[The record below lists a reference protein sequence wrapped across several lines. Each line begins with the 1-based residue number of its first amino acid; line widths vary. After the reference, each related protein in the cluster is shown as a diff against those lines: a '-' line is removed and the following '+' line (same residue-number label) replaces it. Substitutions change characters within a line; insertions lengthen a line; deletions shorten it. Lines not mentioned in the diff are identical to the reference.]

1 MTNLNDAIEL
11 LQAKRLA
18 LLTQLTAVDQALAA
32 LASAVVLT
40 TAPAQTPHDQL
51 TQRNNLAQ
59 PATPTPTAVVP
70 AKIKSPRMLS
80 DEHKHALNEGRRRA
94 RHLADVKAGRARE
107 RADVST
113 TGSQSRA
120 TSRPPRLV
128 KQTER

>member
-32 LASAVVLT
+32 LASVVLT
-40 TAPAQTPHDQL
+40 GTPDQTPRDQL
-51 TQRNNLAQ
+51 TQRNNLAE
-59 PATPTPTAVVP
+59 PATPTPAAVVP
-70 AKIKSPRMLS
+70 EKIKSPRMLS

-94 RHLADVKAGRARE
+94 RHLAEVKAGRARE

-113 TGSQSRA
+113 TGSQSLA
-120 TSRPPRLV
+120 TSQPPRLV
-128 KQTER
+128 KRTDR